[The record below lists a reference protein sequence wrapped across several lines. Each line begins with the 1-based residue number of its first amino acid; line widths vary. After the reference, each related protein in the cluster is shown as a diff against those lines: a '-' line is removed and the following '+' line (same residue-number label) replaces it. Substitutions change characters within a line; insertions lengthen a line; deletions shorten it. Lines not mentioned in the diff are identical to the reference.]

1 MLSKRFIKNVI
12 RNTDFSHRVLS
23 VVIDEAHVVSHWGA
37 DFRKRYATLGI
48 LRALLPKST
57 PMVAMSATLT
67 PRVRRDVL
75 RKLQYQETYLDL
87 NIGNDR
93 PNVTLVVRAIEH
105 PMNTFIDLA
114 FLIPDGVKTPEDIKK
129 TFIYADDISAAADI
143 EDYLYSRCPSGWR
156 QLGLVVLPYSAA
168 FLPEYRAAVMAL
180 FVLGIVRILI
190 CTDAAGM
197 VSQT

>member
-1 MLSKRFIKNVI
+1 MMLSKMFIKNVI
-12 RNTDFSHRVLS
+12 RNKDFSYRVLS

-67 PRVRRDVL
+67 PRVRRDIL
-75 RKLQYQETYLDL
+75 RKLQYQATYLDL

-93 PNVTLVVRAIEH
+93 PNVSLVVRAIQH
-105 PMNTFIDLA
+105 PMNTFVDLA
-114 FLIPDGVKTPEDIKK
+114 FLVSDGIKKPEDIKK
-129 TFIYADDISAAADI
+129 TFIYADDISAGSDI
-143 EDYLYSRCPSGWR
+143 EDYLYSRCPSEWR
-156 QLGLVVLPYSAA
+156 QLGLVILPYSAA
-168 FLPEYRAAVMAL
+168 FSPEYRAAVMAL
-180 FVLGIVRILI
+180 FLLGIVRILV

-197 VSQT
+197 VS